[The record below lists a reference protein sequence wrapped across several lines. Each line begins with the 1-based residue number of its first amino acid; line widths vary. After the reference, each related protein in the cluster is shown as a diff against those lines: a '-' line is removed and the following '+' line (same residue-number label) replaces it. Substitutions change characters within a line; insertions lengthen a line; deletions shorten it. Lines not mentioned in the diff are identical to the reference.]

1 MFDGGDGIADQ
12 RERAKYF
19 GHGEATK
26 AALAET
32 IRQNPIGLSSIV
44 QGPAAAGGRTRPD
57 VVSDGPDRDQA
68 QNSEHGCEVQLALA

>member
-44 QGPAAAGGRTRPD
+44 QSPAAGTRPD
-57 VVSDGPDRDQA
+57 VVPDGPDRDQA
-68 QNSEHGCEVQLALA
+68 QNSEHGCEVQLVLA